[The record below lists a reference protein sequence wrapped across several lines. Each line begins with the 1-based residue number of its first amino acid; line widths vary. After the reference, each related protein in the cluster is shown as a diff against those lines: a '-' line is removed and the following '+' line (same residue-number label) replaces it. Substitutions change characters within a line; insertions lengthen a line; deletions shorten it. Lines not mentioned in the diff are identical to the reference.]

1 MRAGLSSQHM
11 ERKNLTLDGRP
22 LILND
27 ILFSDQ
33 EHLRFH
39 HSLA

>member
-1 MRAGLSSQHM
+1 MRTGLSSQHM
-11 ERKNLTLDGRP
+11 ERKNLTLGERL

-33 EHLRFH
+33 EYLCFH